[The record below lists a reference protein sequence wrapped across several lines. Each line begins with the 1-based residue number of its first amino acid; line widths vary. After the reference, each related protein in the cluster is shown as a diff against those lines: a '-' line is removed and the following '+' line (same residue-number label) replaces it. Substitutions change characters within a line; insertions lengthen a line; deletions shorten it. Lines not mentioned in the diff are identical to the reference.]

1 MTYPL
6 FAINWVQITA
16 IHEMLCFKKLFYEFS
31 IIIKCKEEKSLFV
44 NDTDRNFRNRSL
56 IQTA

>member
-31 IIIKCKEEKSLFV
+31 KLLNVKKKNHCLLM
-44 NDTDRNFRNRSL
+44 T
-56 IQTA
+56 QTGILEIEA

>member
-31 IIIKCKEEKSLFV
+31 IIIKCKEENHCLLM
-44 NDTDRNFRNRSL
+44 T
-56 IQTA
+56 QTGILEIEA